1 MGKDYSAE
9 INYPEEEAV
18 DYREFGTEE
27 EMEQFVAQEQA
38 KAEEGGYEISVD
50 KSTDGEVGD

>member
-18 DYREFGTEE
+18 DYREFKSEE
-27 EMEQFVAQEQA
+27 EMEAWVAEETE
-38 KAEEGGYEISVD
+38 KAEEGGYGISVD
-50 KSTDGEVGD
+50 KSTDDD

>member
-1 MGKDYSAE
+1 MPRDYSAE

-18 DYREFGTEE
+18 DYREFDTEG
-27 EMEQFVAQEQA
+27 EMEEFVAQEEA

-50 KSTDGEVGD
+50 KSTDEGD

>member
-18 DYREFGTEE
+18 DYREFETEE
-27 EMEQFVAQEQA
+27 EMEQWVADETE
-38 KAEEGGYEISVD
+38 KAEDGGYKILID
-50 KSTDGEVGD
+50 KSTD